1 MLQVLI
7 YKSKDLS
14 IENPVGFK
22 STFIVYGTFRLDDH
36 LSSLDLHQ
44 KQDTHLSLPIPTFKQ
59 VSDYVKVTLLH
70 KQWHNT
76 VITMF
81 RYREVVAQ
89 SGS

>member
-7 YKSKDLS
+7 YKCKDLR
-14 IENPVGFK
+14 IENPIGFK
-22 STFIVYGTFRLDDH
+22 STFILYGTFRLGEH

-44 KQDTHLSLPIPTFKQ
+44 KQDMYLSLPIPTFKQ

-81 RYREVVAQ
+81 RNREIVAQ
-89 SGS
+89 SGN